1 MAAIMILAPFL
12 LTLGL
17 VGVLFECTP
26 AKRLIDKL
34 VDYLYERMYWK

>member
-1 MAAIMILAPFL
+1 MAALMILAPFL
-12 LTLGL
+12 LSLGL
-17 VGVLFECTP
+17 IGAVFEHTP